1 MRQGPAVLSF
11 SSCLAVSQEDRS
23 LEVVMPVCSSPVGGW
38 VSFGLPIG
46 FGSRVVALLYMAE
59 LIDQPFDAEFV

>member
-1 MRQGPAVLSF
+1 
-11 SSCLAVSQEDRS
+11 
-23 LEVVMPVCSSPVGGW
+23 MPVCSSPVGGW